1 MKSEWIFGDNSTP
14 EIVPTLVD
22 SVITVRHTY
31 GISGTYFATLRIFND
46 IECSEEITVPISVGK
61 GYNIMV
67 PNVFTP
73 NGDGIND
80 VFEPL
85 SLISTP
91 VEKFALYDRW
101 GNQVFQTNDPD
112 ESWDGRFNGQPLNG
126 GVFVYTLEVMC
137 PDGNAGY
144 HSGNVTLMR

>member
-1 MKSEWIFGDNSTP
+1 MFAGAQTETVTVSVTDVNGCVATEDVTIEVFDNCIDGFYT
-14 EIVPTLVD
+14 I
-22 SVITVRHTY
+22 
-31 GISGTYFATLRIFND
+31 
-46 IECSEEITVPISVGK
+46 
-61 GYNIMV
+61 